1 MQTIRNHVTLIGNM
15 GTDAR
20 ITNFENGNKVVRFQL
35 ATDKEFRTY
44 SGKMKNATE
53 WHRVFAWGN
62 IAQFIEQF
70 GQKGKKVA
78 IHGRL
83 VTRTY
88 VNPEGLQRNV
98 TEVEIRHIL
107 GL

>member
-1 MQTIRNHVTLIGNM
+1 MTTIRNHVTLIGNM
-15 GTDAR
+15 GTDAQ
-20 ITNFENGNKVVRFQL
+20 ITNFENGNKVVRFNL
-35 ATDKEFRTY
+35 ATDKEFRANN
-44 SGKMKNATE
+44 GKTKKETE

-62 IAQFIEQF
+62 VAQFIEKF
-70 GQKGKKVA
+70 GEKGKKVA

-88 VNPEGLQRNV
+88 LNPDGVQRSV
-98 TEVEIRHIL
+98 TEIEIRHIL

>member
-20 ITNFENGNKVVRFQL
+20 ITNFENGNKVVRFNL
-35 ATDKEFRTY
+35 ATDKEFRGNN
-44 SGKMKNATE
+44 GKTKSTTE

-70 GQKGKKVA
+70 GEKGKKVA

-88 VNPEGLQRNV
+88 FSPEGKQRSV